1 MMEEMFRRT
10 RAKDVILILIASVAI
25 VGFWRG
31 VWNLMD
37 KYLFPESFLV
47 SQIIS
52 IVIGTLLLLLLSRI
66 K

>member
-10 RAKDVILILIASVAI
+10 KAKDVVLILIASIAI

-37 KYLFPESFLV
+37 KFLFPENFII
-47 SQIIS
+47 SQVIS

>member
-1 MMEEMFRRT
+1 MEEMFRRT
-10 RAKDVILILIASVAI
+10 KAKDVVLILIASIAI

-37 KYLFPESFLV
+37 KFLFPENFII
-47 SQIIS
+47 SQVIS